1 MSASFNQKKINKA
14 MFKLLIS
21 RFFQGL
27 LTLFV
32 LVTITFFLVRAM
44 LGSPYTSEKVISKH
58 SLERRMEYTGFNK
71 PILVQYTRY
80 LENLIIHRD
89 LGDMLLK
96 DGVKVSEIIRDSFPV
111 SLKLGLMSMAIALMV
126 GVPAG
131 VIAAVKKNTPTDFAC
146 LSFAMLG
153 ICLPSF
159 VIGPLLAV
167 LVGLNLQ
174 SINVAVL
181 SSPTDWIFP
190 AVTLGMI
197 SAAYLARLSRG
208 GMMDVLSQDYIR
220 TAKAKGVPGHKIV
233 IRHALR
239 GGLIPAIAFIGP
251 AFAGM
256 ISGSFVIET
265 IFQVPGMGQHFV
277 NAVTDKEYF
286 LIQGLVLFYGFLIV
300 GANLLADLAQIA
312 LNPRLR

>member
-1 MSASFNQKKINKA
+1 ML
-14 MFKLLIS
+14 KLLLS
-21 RFFQGL
+21 RILQGL
-27 LTLFV
+27 VTLFV
-32 LVTITFFLVRAM
+32 LVTLTFFLVRAM
-44 LGSPYTSEKVISKH
+44 PGSPYTSDKAIPKH
-58 SLERRMEYTGFNK
+58 IIKQMNSYTGLDK
-71 PILVQYTRY
+71 PLHVQYGRY
-80 LENLIIHRD
+80 LKNLVVHQD
-89 LGDMLLK
+89 LGIMIKK
-96 DGVKVSEIIRDSFPV
+96 DGVKVSEVISDSFPV
-111 SLKLGLMSMAIALMV
+111 SLALGLASMAIALMV
-126 GVPAG
+126 GIPAG
-131 VIAAVKKNTPTDFAC
+131 VIAAVKKNSPTDFAC
-146 LSFAMLG
+146 LSFAMTG

-167 LVGLNLQ
+167 FAGLQFQ
-174 SINVAVL
+174 SINVAGW
-181 SSPTDWIFP
+181 SSPTDWILP
-190 AVTLGMI
+190 AITLGMI
-197 SAAYLARLSRG
+197 NAAYIARLSRG
-208 GMMDVLSQDYIR
+208 GMLDVLNQDYIR

-239 GGLIPAIAFIGP
+239 GGLIPAVAFLGP

-277 NAVTDKEYF
+277 NAATDKEYF

>member
-1 MSASFNQKKINKA
+1 ML
-14 MFKLLIS
+14 KLLIS

-27 LTLFV
+27 LTLLV
-32 LVTITFFLVRAM
+32 LVTLTFFLVRAM
-44 LGSPYTSEKVISKH
+44 PGSPYTSEKAIPKH
-58 SLERRMEYTGFNK
+58 ILDEMKAYTGIDK
-71 PILVQYTRY
+71 PVHVQYGRY
-80 LENLIIHRD
+80 LKNLIIHQD
-89 LGDMLLK
+89 LGFMFRK
-96 DGVKVSEIIRDSFPV
+96 DGVKVSEIIKDSFPV
-111 SLKLGLMSMAIALMV
+111 SLTLGLMSMAIALMV
-126 GVPAG
+126 GIPAG
-131 VIAAVKKNTPTDFAC
+131 VIAAVKKNSPTDFAC

-167 LVGLNLQ
+167 FVGLKFQ
-174 SINVAVL
+174 AINVAGWN
-181 SSPTDWIFP
+181 SPMDWILP

-197 SAAYLARLSRG
+197 NAAYLARLSRG
-208 GMMDVLSQDYIR
+208 GMLDVLSQDYIR
-220 TAKAKGVPGHKIV
+220 TAKAKGVRGHKIV
-233 IRHALR
+233 MRHALR

>member
-1 MSASFNQKKINKA
+1 ML
-14 MFKLLIS
+14 KLLAS
-21 RFFQGL
+21 RFLQGL

-32 LVTITFFLVRAM
+32 LVTMTFFLVRM
-44 LGSPYTSEKVISKH
+44 MPGSPYTEEKAIPAH
-58 SLERRMEYTGFNK
+58 ILERMKAYTGLDK
-71 PILVQYTRY
+71 PLPVQYARY
-80 LENLIIHRD
+80 LKNLIVHQD
-89 LGDMLLK
+89 LGDLIRK
-96 DGVKVSEIIRDSFPV
+96 DGVKVSEVIAHSFPV
-111 SLKLGLMSMAIALMV
+111 SLALGLASMGIALMV
-126 GVPAG
+126 GIPAG
-131 VIAAVKKNTPTDFAC
+131 VIAAVRKNSPTDFAC
-146 LSFAMLG
+146 LAFAMVG

-167 LVGLNLQ
+167 SAGLKLQ
-174 SINVAVL
+174 SLNVAGWG
-181 SSPTDWIFP
+181 STTDWILP

-197 SAAYLARLSRG
+197 NAAYLARLTRG
-208 GMMDVLSQDYIR
+208 GMLDVLSQDYIR
-220 TAKAKGVPGHKIV
+220 TAKAKGVPGRKII

-239 GGLIPAIAFIGP
+239 GGLIPAVAFIGP

-265 IFQVPGMGQHFV
+265 IFQIPGMGQHFV
-277 NAVTDKEYF
+277 NAASDREFF

>member
-1 MSASFNQKKINKA
+1 
-14 MFKLLIS
+14 MFKLLLS
-21 RFFQGL
+21 RILQGL

-32 LVTITFFLVRAM
+32 LITLTFFLVRAM
-44 LGSPYTSEKVISKH
+44 PGSPYTSEKAIPKH
-58 SLERRMEYTGFNK
+58 VLEQMNAYTGLDK
-71 PILVQYTRY
+71 PLLVQYGRY
-80 LENLIIHRD
+80 LKNLIIHQD
-89 LGDMLLK
+89 LGIMIKK
-96 DGVKVSEIIRDSFPV
+96 DGVKVSEIIGDSFPV
-111 SLKLGLMSMAIALMV
+111 SLTLGLASMAIALMV
-126 GVPAG
+126 GIPAG
-131 VIAAVKKNTPTDFAC
+131 VVAAVKKNSPTDFSC

-167 LVGLNLQ
+167 FVGLKFQ
-174 SINVAVL
+174 SINVAGW
-181 SSPTDWIFP
+181 SSATDWILP

-197 SAAYLARLSRG
+197 NAAYLARLSRG
-208 GMMDVLSQDYIR
+208 GMLDVLNQDYIR

-239 GGLIPAIAFIGP
+239 GGLIPAVAFVGP

-277 NAVTDKEYF
+277 NAATDREFF